1 MIKIGNMAKIC
12 GVSAQTLRYYDAE
25 GVLRPE
31 ATDKNTG
38 YRLYSLSDV
47 EKFRKIQF
55 YKSLGFELNE
65 IKELFAADDK
75 TFRQMMIKRK
85 NAVLSDITAS
95 KENVIKIDELT
106 NDPKKL
112 DFYALL
118 DFPFT
123 DDPDVVGKWTLCG
136 VLSDKNDIR
145 SVSGDVCAG
154 AHKEIPFL
162 PGGAFVWI
170 WFWTKG
176 TLYRILSDHGFA
188 VPNPYTLTEAGG
200 ERYMTLEYFT
210 DGCFESGDDPVYL
223 LYKQTDSGAYTDKA
237 IRKHV
242 DDTDMPYV
250 DDPSVSGEWETVD
263 FVKDAAVFDPE
274 KTKCD
279 RKHLWITGVRFL
291 PRGICSKSVKTE
303 TGAAA
308 ITCRYTKNY
317 VLSDREMTAEKYEIK
332 NINGCDYLFLQHKSG
347 DYSYGGC
354 EPFLYVFKRKET

>member
-1 MIKIGNMAKIC
+1 MIKIGNMARIC
-12 GVSAQTLRYYDAE
+12 GVNTQTLRYYDAE
-25 GVLRPE
+25 GILRPE

-38 YRLYSLSDV
+38 YRLYSPFDI

-65 IKELFAADDK
+65 IKELFIADK
-75 TFRQMMIKRK
+75 EKFRAMMIKRK
-85 NAVLSDITAS
+85 NAMLSDITAS
-95 KENVIKIDELT
+95 KENVRKIDELT
-106 NDPKKL
+106 REPEKL

-123 DDPDVVGKWTLCG
+123 DDPGVAGKWEICG
-136 VLSDKNDIR
+136 QLTDKNDIN
-145 SVSGDVCAG
+145 SVSEPEGFV
-154 AHKEIPFL
+154 HKEIPFL
-162 PGGAFVWI
+162 PGGAFVWV

-176 TLYRILSDHGFA
+176 VLYRILSDHGFA
-188 VPNPYTLTEAGG
+188 VPNPYTTFEKDG
-200 ERYMTLEYFT
+200 EKYMII
-210 DGCFESGDDPVYL
+210 ESFSDSCIENGDDPVYL

-250 DDPSVSGEWETVD
+250 DDPVVSGEWETVD

-274 KTKCD
+274 KPKCD

-303 TGAAA
+303 TGATA
-308 ITCRYTKNY
+308 ITCRYTKY
-317 VLSDREMTAEKYEIK
+317 CVLNDREMTAERYEIK

-347 DYSYGGC
+347 DYTYGGC
-354 EPFLYVFKRKET
+354 EPMLYVFKRKNE